1 MRPWLPGS
9 LCMRLQGRGED
20 KEEILCRKVFIWLAI
35 LTFFLVAEAVT
46 VQLTTI
52 WFAGGALVAAL
63 AAGMGAEEWLQI
75 ILFLAVSDTSIL
87 GQTCTKEMSE

>member
-1 MRPWLPGS
+1 M
-9 LCMRLQGRGED
+9 QE
-20 KEEILCRKVFIWLAI
+20 VFIWLAI

-75 ILFLAVSDTSIL
+75 LLFLAVSLIL
-87 GQTCTKEMSE
+87 TVAFSVQFSREHFYPYPAYNTGTEYGAGYNE

>member
-1 MRPWLPGS
+1 M
-9 LCMRLQGRGED
+9 QE
-20 KEEILCRKVFIWLAI
+20 VFIWLAI

-75 ILFLAVSDTSIL
+75 ILFLAVSLIL
-87 GQTCTKEMSE
+87 NGWQGHRMTRRSFLRRR